1 MMLLV
6 KFLILAAIFA
16 TIACIAVSLVSTI
29 SLLPFA
35 VVSKIPSERAKGGIS
50 LVFVMISWAIQAACW
65 CEYAAFCSTMGHA
78 YAVGAGAA
86 WAWLYYIL
94 AFELNISVIQWLT
107 LQESQAADY
116 NKNKL
121 YGAWIYAGLSSIA
134 FIVFCFNQSW
144 AHLALPSFVNI
155 YR

>member
-1 MMLLV
+1 
-6 KFLILAAIFA
+6 
-16 TIACIAVSLVSTI
+16 
-29 SLLPFA
+29 
-35 VVSKIPSERAKGGIS
+35 
-50 LVFVMISWAIQAACW
+50 
-65 CEYAAFCSTMGHA
+65 MGHPSRML
-78 YAVGAGAA
+78 VRVCRVLLNNGPCLRGAGAA

-94 AFELNISVIQWLT
+94 AFELNSSVIQWLT